1 MKRNYDN
8 KMKVATTDIEVG
20 DKVLLKQ
27 KKTNKL
33 STIYGK
39 TKYTVQEKKAT
50 GLVIQGMNGEELLRN
65 ASQIKKLKTSDRQNQ
80 CQEAINQPSLVVSS
94 SSRQGGMQQRKPK
107 VGAWKFYPKRSR
119 VNRFK

>member
-1 MKRNYDN
+1 MKRNYDD

-33 STIYGK
+33 STIYWK
-39 TKYTVQEKKAT
+39 TKYTENEKKGT

-65 ASQIKKLKTSDRQNQ
+65 AS
-80 CQEAINQPSLVVSS
+80 
-94 SSRQGGMQQRKPK
+94 
-107 VGAWKFYPKRSR
+107 
-119 VNRFK
+119 